1 MNNIIST
8 NPSREFAVI
17 WEVPVTT
24 EEEITKIVK
33 KARQAQKNWSNL
45 SVWERISYLSKSYDL
60 IVTKT
65 PLLANILSE
74 EMGMPITQAQWEIV
88 NGLAYFRWNLEN
100 AETFLAPEIVKETDT
115 ELHTNYY
122 EAKWVVVAIAPWNF
136 PFSLFI
142 WSSIQALI
150 AGNTVV
156 FKTSKETIL
165 TGKMIEEIM
174 RESGLPDW
182 VFQEIY
188 GSGEVGDILTSQDID
203 FISFTWS
210 TQVGRKL
217 YKKAAE
223 KMITCTMELG
233 WSAPGIICEDCI
245 VDGIID
251 SVYIMKFLNAG
262 QVCDGLKRLI
272 VHESRY
278 EEVIQKLIQVLQ
290 TKKVG
295 DASENDTD
303 IGPLVSQAQLDTLQS
318 QYEEAIAKWAK
329 ILFKTELNPDLKGAY
344 FPAVFLG
351 SITSDMRVWQ
361 EEVFGPILPVVMFK
375 TLEEAVSLANDTEY
389 WLGAYVFTQNKE
401 TFRYLARE
409 IKSAMIEH
417 NNLNYCQPQNFF
429 GGYKMSWI
437 GRENGKWG
445 FHEVCNVKVVSEEK

>member
-1 MNNIIST
+1 MNTIIST
-8 NPSREFAVI
+8 NPSRDFALI
-17 WEVPVTT
+17 WEVPVTS
-24 EEEITKIVK
+24 EEEIIKIVK
-33 KARQAQKNWSNL
+33 KAREAQKNWGNL

-60 IVTKT
+60 MFAKIS
-65 PLLANILSE
+65 LLVNILSE
-74 EMGMPITQAQWEIV
+74 EMGMPITQAQWEVV
-88 NGLAYFRWNLEN
+88 NGLAYFRWNLDN
-100 AETFLAPEIVKETDT
+100 AETCLRPEIVKETDT

-122 EAKWVVVAIAPWNF
+122 EAKWVVAAIAPWNF

-142 WSSIQALI
+142 WSSIQALL

-174 RESGLPDW
+174 RESGLPEW
-182 VFQEIY
+182 VLQEIY
-188 GSGEVGDILTSQDID
+188 GSGEVGDILTNQDID
-203 FISFTWS
+203 FISFTGS
-210 TQVGRKL
+210 TQVWRKL

-251 SVYIMKFLNAG
+251 SVYIMKFLNTG

-278 EEVIQKLIQVLQ
+278 EEVIQKLIKVLSM
-290 TKKVG
+290 KKIG
-295 DASENDTD
+295 DASESDTD

-318 QYEEAIAKWAK
+318 QYEEAIARWAK
-329 ILFKTELNPDLKGAY
+329 VLFKTELNPSLKWAY
-344 FPAVFLG
+344 FPAVLLWNIDF
-351 SITSDMRVWQ
+351 DMRVWR
-361 EEVFGPILPVVMFK
+361 EEVFWPILPVVTFT
-375 TLEEAVSLANDTEY
+375 TLEEAIELANDTEY
-389 WLGAYVFTQNKE
+389 WLGAYIFTQNKE
-401 TFRYLARE
+401 TFKYLARH

-437 GRENGKWG
+437 GRENGKCG